1 MKKLLFSFMLMIVF
15 SIPFT
20 TQAEIIT
27 APVYKVDVMQ
37 PAESIGLNKVIAVN
51 VVKSANKTRSLSQI
65 KNIDLNI
72 KMTAVNQKPEI
83 IFVGQC
89 ASCHSNATNT
99 IGVSGGDS
107 IGIGKPV

>member
-1 MKKLLFSFMLMIVF
+1 MKKLLFSIMLMVVF

-37 PAESIGLNKVIAVN
+37 PAEGIGLNKAV
-51 VVKSANKTRSLSQI
+51 VVKSTETMRSLSQI
-65 KNIDLNI
+65 INTELNI
-72 KMTAVNQKPEI
+72 KMAAIKAKPKI
-83 IFVGQC
+83 ILIGQC
-89 ASCHSNATNT
+89 ASCHSTAIDT

-107 IGIGKPV
+107 IGIRRFS